1 MKTFKK
7 ASYAILLTIFFA
19 GNFQSYSQ
27 KNSISEVSPVLK
39 LDKVIFQEWYAGIKV
54 GGTGIN
60 MFFPNIQTDEN
71 IQLETVYFRN
81 MKGKLQIKDA
91 MYSAVLENSSPHY
104 TWQPSKKPAD
114 YPVDLKDNECVI
126 SYKQNGITKYL
137 KVASIEEK
145 AGTYYENG
153 HPSIYNNRP
162 TTRMAIVEE
171 D

>member
-1 MKTFKK
+1 MKSIKT
-7 ASYAILLTIFFA
+7 ATYAIFLTLVFTS
-19 GNFQSYSQ
+19 NFQSFSQ
-27 KNSISEVSPVLK
+27 KLSIPEVTPVLK

-60 MFFPNIQTDEN
+60 IFFPNLKSDQN

-81 MKGKLQIKDA
+81 MIGKIQKEDA
-91 MYSAVLENSSPHY
+91 IYSAVLKNDSPHY
-104 TWQPSKKPAD
+104 TWQPAKKPAD
-114 YPVDLKDNECVI
+114 YPFDLADNECVI
-126 SYKQNGITKYL
+126 SYKENGATKYL

-153 HPSIYNNRP
+153 HPSIYDKDP
-162 TTRMAIVEE
+162 TTRMATVDE